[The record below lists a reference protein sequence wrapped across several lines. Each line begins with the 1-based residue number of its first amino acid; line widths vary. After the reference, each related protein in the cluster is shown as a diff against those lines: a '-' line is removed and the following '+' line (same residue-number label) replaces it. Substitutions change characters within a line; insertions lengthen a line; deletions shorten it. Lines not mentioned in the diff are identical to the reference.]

1 MSPNKATGQ
10 RLDVAYAGTALNGVA
25 KPASGAT
32 YAATGAVVGGE
43 MQDWAFSATY
53 KDAANILEIS
63 VKTLEAHIATAVR
76 KLRESL
82 AKEIN
87 D

>member
-1 MSPNKATGQ
+1 
-10 RLDVAYAGTALNGVA
+10 
-25 KPASGAT
+25 
-32 YAATGAVVGGE
+32 
-43 MQDWAFSATY
+43 
-53 KDAANILEIS
+53 EIS